1 LPRQARDKQQQTL
14 TENGAF
20 NFRARNKPLNRWA
33 FGHGLSYSSFEVQIE
48 AEPQPPT
55 ASTDDNAAAG
65 EWTAESFAAATAT
78 PTTAA
83 AGSAAAAGADLNDFP
98 LSSSALRY
106 SVRVTNTGT
115 VGGGVNLL
123 GFVTA
128 SDTAPPPAGFPLQR
142 LFGFTGVDFLEP
154 V

>member
-1 LPRQARDKQQQTL
+1 
-14 TENGAF
+14 
-20 NFRARNKPLNRWA
+20 LNRWA

-83 AGSAAAAGADLNDFP
+83 TGSAAAGADLNDFP

>member
-1 LPRQARDKQQQTL
+1 MLQNSVTQLR
-14 TENGAF
+14 
-20 NFRARNKPLNRWA
+20 FRGIHSEPVLSRKFLETDQHVDYKP
-33 FGHGLSYSSFEVQIE
+33 I
-48 AEPQPPT
+48 
-55 ASTDDNAAAG
+55 
-65 EWTAESFAAATAT
+65 
-78 PTTAA
+78 
-83 AGSAAAAGADLNDFP
+83 ADLNDFP

>member
-1 LPRQARDKQQQTL
+1 M
-14 TENGAF
+14 
-20 NFRARNKPLNRWA
+20 NRWA